1 MAAARP
7 RSSSVV
13 SPIAETTTTRSLP
26 AARSRAIRRATRLM
40 RSASA
45 TDEPP
50 YFWTTR
56 GLMGWDIERAFYR
69 AVPGDP
75 AEQAVGWHHGGMC
88 FDLDS
93 RPPIFPIA
101 GGALDGTSLVLTG
114 ADGNRFLAFRAHATE
129 PTGAGIVI
137 LPDVRGL
144 HPYYEELALRFA
156 EAGID
161 ALAFDYFGRTA
172 GIDTPRD
179 DSFEYQPHV
188 AETTWPGITSDLHA
202 AADEIRADGDRVG
215 TLFTIG
221 FCMGGRAAFV
231 TPTLG
236 LGLAGAIGFYGSPTA
251 SRANIPPIPAE
262 IAPEMEGAVLGLF
275 GGADTGIPQD
285 AIATFEAALTEAG
298 VEHRLVSYDGAPH
311 SFFDRKA
318 TEFADASAAAWD
330 EVLGFIRARTP
341 KEAGQARSG
350 PGAAPTAGIARLD
363 DTNDPRQVRIR
374 GRGDEGGFDPG
385 DPRHRIGEGEDGRSR
400 AGE

>member
-1 MAAARP
+1 
-7 RSSSVV
+7 
-13 SPIAETTTTRSLP
+13 
-26 AARSRAIRRATRLM
+26 
-40 RSASA
+40 
-45 TDEPP
+45 
-50 YFWTTR
+50 
-56 GLMGWDIERAFYR
+56 
-69 AVPGDP
+69 
-75 AEQAVGWHHGGMC
+75 MC

-93 RPPIFPIA
+93 RPPITPIA
-101 GGALDGTSLVLTG
+101 GGALDGMPLMLTA
-114 ADGNRFLAFRAHATE
+114 ADRNRFAAFRARAAH
-129 PTGAGIVI
+129 PSGAAVVI

-179 DSFEYQPHV
+179 ESFEYQPHV
-188 AETTWPGITSDLHA
+188 AQTTWTGITSDLHA

-251 SRANIPPIPAE
+251 PRANIPPIPAE

-275 GGADTGIPQD
+275 GGADTGIPPD
-285 AIATFEAALTEAG
+285 AIATFEAALTDAG
-298 VEHRLVSYDGAPH
+298 VDHRLVSYDGAPH

-318 TEFADASAAAWD
+318 AEFADASGAAWG
-330 EVLGFIRARTP
+330 EVLAFIRARKP
-341 KEAGQARSG
+341 
-350 PGAAPTAGIARLD
+350 
-363 DTNDPRQVRIR
+363 
-374 GRGDEGGFDPG
+374 
-385 DPRHRIGEGEDGRSR
+385 
-400 AGE
+400 